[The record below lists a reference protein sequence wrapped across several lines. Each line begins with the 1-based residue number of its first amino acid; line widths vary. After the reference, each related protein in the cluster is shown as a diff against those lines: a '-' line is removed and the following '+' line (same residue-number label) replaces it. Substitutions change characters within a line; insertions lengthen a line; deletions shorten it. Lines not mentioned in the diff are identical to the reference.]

1 MGILDML
8 LKLDARRQGAVLD
21 DQEARV
27 RRQQTEQGV
36 GLAAALRRAGKGP
49 GAPVA
54 QPDGTFKTPVDP
66 EAAAAISLMQDPGS
80 RGLGNQ
86 LATNVLDPAWQ
97 QGQQLGALQI
107 EGQQGANRVGA
118 LREAFIPTEQQF
130 ARDQAG
136 YAASQDRRDEL
147 RTMSY
152 VNNLSLDNAYK
163 VTSAKLTALNGALKT
178 EGDLRNEYQKAPLLI
193 KGAQAMGSFSM
204 LKKALDEDNAMALQ
218 AAIVA
223 TAQIQEPGLAVRNDD
238 RIAYSGNNPVTDQLV
253 QAFNT
258 AVSGEGLTPG
268 VKMRLLGL
276 GTKMA
281 GVHANNIQRVTEDY
295 RKLAINTP
303 GARQDQVT
311 IGVGI
316 DWDMVNFLAE
326 VTKTQSRGPGSR

>member
-36 GLAAALRRAGKGP
+36 GLAQQLYRSGKRDDP
-49 GAPVA
+49 MA
-54 QPDGTFKTPVDP
+54 QQAVG
-66 EAAAAISLMQDPGS
+66 LMQNPGS

-97 QGQQLGALQI
+97 QQQQ
-107 EGQQGANRVGA
+107 N
-118 LREAFIPTEQQF
+118 
-130 ARDQAG
+130 ARDQG
-136 YAASQDRRDEL
+136 YATRQQMDMAASEEARRNQLFPGQLKAQDYAANADQRDAQ
-147 RTMSY
+147 RTMAY
-152 VNNLSLDNAYK
+152 IGNMSLDNA
-163 VTSAKLTALNGALKT
+163 AKANAANLAALQQGLKS
-178 EGDLRNEYQKAPLLI
+178 ENDLRGEYQKSPLLI

-204 LKKALDEDNAMALQ
+204 LKRALDENNPMALQ

-258 AVSGEGLTPG
+258 AVSGEGLTLG
-268 VKMRLLGL
+268 MKQRLLAL
-276 GTKMA
+276 GTQMA
-281 GVHANNIQRVTEDY
+281 GVHARNIQQVTQDY
-295 RKLAINTP
+295 QKLAINTP
-303 GARQDQVT
+303 GARRDQVT
-311 IGVGI
+311 AGVGI
-316 DWDMVNFLAE
+316 DWDMVNFVAE
-326 VTKTQSRGPGSR
+326 VTDTKRRGPGSR